1 MGSLFISTLMNHMKL
16 LNIIARKTF
25 ILTEEDKTHE
35 ELEQVSKTNVVKGTQ
50 EKKKK
55 KKTPICGQG

>member
-1 MGSLFISTLMNHMKL
+1 MKL

>member
-55 KKTPICGQG
+55 KKNPICGHG